1 MADAINDAL
10 SGVKG
15 FGTGLQSKGK
25 VATARSA
32 TFVAPTGSTGLAEA
46 MKGFV
51 NSATGAYS
59 QYETTM
65 KNRAEER
72 SNEIIRK
79 MTPEQRRQAIADGTL
94 LYKDD
99 PYAMTALRQKT
110 GRNAAY
116 EVDTEIQ
123 GKITAGHFRTRQEME
138 EYRQQRL
145 ADRSKSYAE
154 QAGIDP
160 EDTDYKRGFDTD
172 IVNRNAALFDQ
183 QNQFLSKNLEA
194 QASIEARNDLTPLM
208 SDPKFLGSADGAQVV
223 SGYINNGLSSGE
235 IPSDREALNALMM
248 LVNDSVVRDGGATML
263 RNLKDKEINVLGGK
277 TTVENLLGPEV
288 YQDLLTKADTETYN
302 RNAKRSENLDLSI
315 GNALAQTDVAVGWQL
330 INKAEQENDWIQ
342 TGEQMTP
349 QRQKL
354 IAAKVQL
361 QQSLK
366 QQAATGIA
374 ALEKRAQADNRQLGI
389 EQAFAARMAG
399 DNVSVDPKFLP
410 VDENTGE
417 YKESDMATFAAA
429 KLSQIDRMEIPDA
442 EKDAKKLAYLKAD
455 YKGGAFQA
463 AFQTLTQDAA
473 QEWKA
478 AVIQGKP
485 DNLNRLYELQRAYNT
500 NPAILAQLYPES
512 AGLMETLKWMG
523 SNGIDPQVMIDA
535 ERNKPKTQEETRYRD
550 EQWAAIKNDSSTAAT
565 LKYLPGQ
572 FETMARS
579 VFDAMS
585 NNTGDSSSAS
595 AAVTDFLSKSTV
607 TFTEK
612 TGTPGFRNTSFHG
625 MISKAD
631 LQVDPENVDSW
642 QAGQAIVEDAIQSLS
657 KDSVWG
663 MSGISVQAQDGNI
676 ILQNMTGS
684 RMTISREQF
693 QNIAKDRSRAAAYQ
707 AEQEQ
712 IKEVQRTQ
720 RQYDE
725 YFRGGA
731 QRSRVE

>member
-1 MADAINDAL
+1 MADAINNAL
-10 SGVKG
+10 QGVKG
-15 FGTGLQSKGK
+15 FGTGYKSKGPIQS
-25 VATARSA
+25 VQGATH
-32 TFVAPTGSTGLAEA
+32 VAPQGDNGLASA
-46 MKGFV
+46 MKNFV
-51 NSATGAYS
+51 GTATDAYK
-59 QYETTM
+59 QYDQTM
-65 KNRAEER
+65 KSRAEER

-79 MTPEQRRQAIADGTL
+79 LTPEQRRQAIQDGTL

-116 EVDTEIQ
+116 EVDSEIQ
-123 GKITAGHFRTRQEME
+123 GKIQAGHFRTREDMDA
-138 EYRQQRL
+138 YRQQRL
-145 ADRSKSYAE
+145 ADRAKSYAE

-172 IVNRNAALFDQ
+172 ITSRNAALFDQ

-208 SDPKFLGSADGAQVV
+208 SDPTFLGSRDGAVVV

-235 IPSDREALNALMM
+235 IPSDREAINAVTM
-248 LVNDSVVRDGGATML
+248 LVNDSVVRDGGAAML
-263 RNLKDKEINVLGGK
+263 RNLKDMKINVLGGA

-302 RNAKRSENLDLSI
+302 RNAKRSEDLDLGI
-315 GNALAQTDVAVGWQL
+315 GNALAQTDVAKGWQL
-330 INKAEQENDWIQ
+330 LNELEHKNDWVQ

-354 IAAKVQL
+354 INAKAQL
-361 QQSLK
+361 QAALK
-366 QQAATGIA
+366 QQSATGLA

-389 EQAFAARMAG
+389 DQAFDARMRG
-399 DNVSVDPKFLP
+399 ENISVDPKFLP

-417 YKESDMATFAAA
+417 YKESDMATYAAA
-429 KLSQIDRMEIPDA
+429 KLVQIDRMDIPDA

-485 DNLNRLYELQRAYNT
+485 DNLKRLYELQRAYNT

-550 EQWAAIKNDSSTAAT
+550 EQWASIKNDSSTADT

-585 NNTGDSSSAS
+585 NNTGDSSAAS
-595 AAVTDFLSKSTV
+595 QAVTEFLQKSTV

-612 TGTPGFRNTSFHG
+612 SGTYGFRNTSFHG
-625 MISKAD
+625 MVSKAD

-642 QAGQAIVEDAIQSLS
+642 QAGQAIVEEAIQGLS

-663 MSGISVQAQDGNI
+663 MSGISVQARDGNI
-676 ILQNMTGS
+676 IIQNMTGA
-684 RMTISREQF
+684 RMEIPRENF
-693 QNIAKDRSRAAAYQ
+693 QKLGQERARAAAAQ
-707 AEQEQ
+707 AEQEK
-712 IKEVQRTQ
+712 IESVKRTQ
-720 RQYDE
+720 QQYDR
-725 YFRGGA
+725 YMRGGA
-731 QRSRVE
+731 Q

>member
-1 MADAINDAL
+1 MADAINNAL
-10 SGVKG
+10 QGVKG
-15 FGTGLQSKGK
+15 FGTGYKPKGSIQSVQG
-25 VATARSA
+25 ATH
-32 TFVAPTGSTGLAEA
+32 VAPQGDNGLASA
-46 MKGFV
+46 MKNFV
-51 NSATGAYS
+51 GTATDAYK
-59 QYETTM
+59 QYDQTM
-65 KNRAEER
+65 KSRAEER

-79 MTPEQRRQAIADGTL
+79 LTPEQRRQAIQDGTL

-116 EVDTEIQ
+116 EVDSEIQ
-123 GKITAGHFRTRQEME
+123 GKIQAGHFRTREDMDA
-138 EYRQQRL
+138 YRQQRL
-145 ADRSKSYAE
+145 ADRAKSYAE

-172 IVNRNAALFDQ
+172 ITSRNAALFDQ

-208 SDPKFLGSADGAQVV
+208 SDPTFLGSRDGAVVV

-235 IPSDREALNALMM
+235 IPSDREAINAVTM
-248 LVNDSVVRDGGATML
+248 LVNDSVVRDGGAAML
-263 RNLKDKEINVLGGK
+263 RNLKDMKINVLGGA

-302 RNAKRSENLDLSI
+302 RNAKRSEDLDLGI
-315 GNALAQTDVAVGWQL
+315 GNALAQTDVAKGWQL
-330 INKAEQENDWIQ
+330 LNELEHKNDWVQ

-354 IAAKVQL
+354 INAKNQL
-361 QQSLK
+361 QAALK
-366 QQAATGIA
+366 QQSATGLA

-389 EQAFAARMAG
+389 DQAFEARMRG
-399 DNVSVDPKFLP
+399 DNISVDPKFLP

-417 YKESDMATFAAA
+417 YKESDMATYAAA
-429 KLSQIDRMEIPDA
+429 KLVQIDRMDIPDA

-485 DNLNRLYELQRAYNT
+485 DNLKRLYELQRAYNT

-550 EQWAAIKNDSSTAAT
+550 EQWASIKNDSSTADT

-585 NNTGDSSSAS
+585 NNTGDSSAAS
-595 AAVTDFLSKSTV
+595 QAVTEFLQKSTV

-612 TGTPGFRNTSFHG
+612 SGTYGFRNTSFHG
-625 MISKAD
+625 MVSKAD

-642 QAGQAIVEDAIQSLS
+642 QAGQAIVEEAIQGLS

-663 MSGISVQAQDGNI
+663 MSGISVQARDGNI
-676 ILQNMTGS
+676 IIQNMTGA
-684 RMTISREQF
+684 RMEIPRENF
-693 QNIAKDRSRAAAYQ
+693 QKLGQDRARAAAAQ
-707 AEQEQ
+707 AEQEK
-712 IKEVQRTQ
+712 IESVKRTQ
-720 RQYDE
+720 QQYDR
-725 YFRGGA
+725 YMRGGA
-731 QRSRVE
+731 Q

>member
-1 MADAINDAL
+1 MADAINNAL
-10 SGVKG
+10 QGVKG
-15 FGTGLQSKGK
+15 FGTGYKPKGSIQSVQG
-25 VATARSA
+25 ATH
-32 TFVAPTGSTGLAEA
+32 VAPQGDNGLASA
-46 MKGFV
+46 MKNFV
-51 NSATGAYS
+51 GTATDAYK
-59 QYETTM
+59 QYDQTM
-65 KNRAEER
+65 KSRAEER

-79 MTPEQRRQAIADGTL
+79 LTPEQRRQAIQDGTL

-116 EVDTEIQ
+116 EVDSEIQ
-123 GKITAGHFRTRQEME
+123 GKIQAGHFRTREDMDA
-138 EYRQQRL
+138 YRQQRL
-145 ADRSKSYAE
+145 ADRAKSYAE

-172 IVNRNAALFDQ
+172 ITSRNAALFDQ

-208 SDPKFLGSADGAQVV
+208 SDPNFLGSRDGAVVV

-235 IPSDREALNALMM
+235 IPSDREAINAVTM
-248 LVNDSVVRDGGATML
+248 LVNDSVVRDGGAAML
-263 RNLKDKEINVLGGK
+263 RNLKDMKINVLGGA

-302 RNAKRSENLDLSI
+302 RNAKRSEDLDLGI
-315 GNALAQTDVAVGWQL
+315 GNALAQTDVAKGWQL
-330 INKAEQENDWIQ
+330 LNELEHKNDWVQ

-354 IAAKVQL
+354 INAKSQL
-361 QQSLK
+361 QAALK
-366 QQAATGIA
+366 QQSATGLA

-389 EQAFAARMAG
+389 DQAFEARMRG
-399 DNVSVDPKFLP
+399 DNISVDPKFLP

-417 YKESDMATFAAA
+417 YKESDMATYAAA
-429 KLSQIDRMEIPDA
+429 KLVQIDRMDIPDA

-485 DNLNRLYELQRAYNT
+485 DNLKRLYELQRAYNT

-523 SNGIDPQVMIDA
+523 SNGIDPQVMIDS

-550 EQWAAIKNDSSTAAT
+550 EQWASIKNDSSTADT

-585 NNTGDSSSAS
+585 NNTGDSSAAS
-595 AAVTDFLSKSTV
+595 QAVTEFLQKSTV

-612 TGTPGFRNTSFHG
+612 SGTYGFRNTSFHG
-625 MISKAD
+625 MVSKAD

-642 QAGQAIVEDAIQSLS
+642 QAGQAIVEEAIQGLS

-663 MSGISVQAQDGNI
+663 MSGISVQARDGNI
-676 ILQNMTGS
+676 IIQNMTGA
-684 RMTISREQF
+684 RMEIPRENF
-693 QNIAKDRSRAAAYQ
+693 QKLGQDRARAAAAQ
-707 AEQEQ
+707 AEQEK
-712 IKEVQRTQ
+712 IESVKRTQ
-720 RQYDE
+720 QQYDR
-725 YFRGGA
+725 YMRGGA
-731 QRSRVE
+731 Q

>member
-1 MADAINDAL
+1 MADAINNAL
-10 SGVKG
+10 QGVKG
-15 FGTGLQSKGK
+15 FGTGYKSKGPIQS
-25 VATARSA
+25 VQGATH
-32 TFVAPTGSTGLAEA
+32 VAPQGDNGLASA
-46 MKGFV
+46 MKNFV
-51 NSATGAYS
+51 GTATDAYK
-59 QYETTM
+59 QYDQTM
-65 KNRAEER
+65 KSRAEER

-79 MTPEQRRQAIADGTL
+79 LTPEQRRQAIQDGTL

-116 EVDTEIQ
+116 EVDSEIQ
-123 GKITAGHFRTRQEME
+123 GKIQAGHFRTREDMDA
-138 EYRQQRL
+138 YRQQRL
-145 ADRSKSYAE
+145 ADRAKSYAE

-172 IVNRNAALFDQ
+172 ITSRNAALFDQ

-208 SDPKFLGSADGAQVV
+208 SDPTFLGSRDGAVVV

-235 IPSDREALNALMM
+235 IPSDREAINAVTM
-248 LVNDSVVRDGGATML
+248 LVNDSVVRDGGAAML
-263 RNLKDKEINVLGGK
+263 RNLKDMKINVLGGA

-302 RNAKRSENLDLSI
+302 RNAKRSEDLDLGI
-315 GNALAQTDVAVGWQL
+315 GNALAQTDVAKGWQL
-330 INKAEQENDWIQ
+330 LNELEHKNDWVQ

-354 IAAKVQL
+354 INAKAQL
-361 QQSLK
+361 QAALK
-366 QQAATGIA
+366 QQSATGLA

-389 EQAFAARMAG
+389 DQAFEARMRG
-399 DNVSVDPKFLP
+399 DNISVDPKFLP

-417 YKESDMATFAAA
+417 YKESDMATYAAA
-429 KLSQIDRMEIPDA
+429 KLVQIDRMDIPDA

-485 DNLNRLYELQRAYNT
+485 DNLKRLYELQRAYNT

-550 EQWAAIKNDSSTAAT
+550 EQWASIKNDSSTADT

-585 NNTGDSSSAS
+585 NNTGDSSAAS
-595 AAVTDFLSKSTV
+595 QAVTEFLQKSTV

-612 TGTPGFRNTSFHG
+612 SGTYGFRNTSFHG
-625 MISKAD
+625 MVSKAD

-642 QAGQAIVEDAIQSLS
+642 QAGQAIVEEAIQGLS

-663 MSGISVQAQDGNI
+663 MSGISVQARDGNI
-676 ILQNMTGS
+676 IIQNMTGA
-684 RMTISREQF
+684 RMEIPRENF
-693 QNIAKDRSRAAAYQ
+693 QKLGQERARAAAAQ
-707 AEQEQ
+707 AEQEK
-712 IKEVQRTQ
+712 IESVKRTQ
-720 RQYDE
+720 QQYDR
-725 YFRGGA
+725 YMRGGA
-731 QRSRVE
+731 Q

>member
-1 MADAINDAL
+1 MADAINNAL
-10 SGVKG
+10 QGVKG
-15 FGTGLQSKGK
+15 FGTGYKSKGPIQS
-25 VATARSA
+25 VQGATH
-32 TFVAPTGSTGLAEA
+32 VAPQGDNGLASA
-46 MKGFV
+46 MKNFV
-51 NSATGAYS
+51 GTATDAYK
-59 QYETTM
+59 QYDQTM
-65 KNRAEER
+65 RSRAEER

-79 MTPEQRRQAIADGTL
+79 LTPEQRRQAIQDGTL

-116 EVDTEIQ
+116 EVDSEIQ
-123 GKITAGHFRTRQEME
+123 GKIQAGHFRTREDMDA
-138 EYRQQRL
+138 YRQQRL
-145 ADRSKSYAE
+145 ADRAKSYAE

-172 IVNRNAALFDQ
+172 ITSRNAALFDQ

-208 SDPKFLGSADGAQVV
+208 SDPTFLGSRDGAVVV

-235 IPSDREALNALMM
+235 IPSDREAINAVTM
-248 LVNDSVVRDGGATML
+248 LVNDSVVRDGGAAML
-263 RNLKDKEINVLGGK
+263 RNLKDMKINVLGGA

-302 RNAKRSENLDLSI
+302 RNAKRSEDLDLGI
-315 GNALAQTDVAVGWQL
+315 GNALAQTDVAKGWQL
-330 INKAEQENDWIQ
+330 LNELEHKNDWVQ

-354 IAAKVQL
+354 ISAKNQL
-361 QQSLK
+361 QAALK
-366 QQAATGIA
+366 QQSATGLA

-389 EQAFAARMAG
+389 DQAFDARMRG
-399 DNVSVDPKFLP
+399 ENISVDPKFLP

-417 YKESDMATFAAA
+417 YKESDMATYAAA
-429 KLSQIDRMEIPDA
+429 KLVQIDRMDIPDA

-485 DNLNRLYELQRAYNT
+485 DNLKRLYELQRAYNT

-550 EQWAAIKNDSSTAAT
+550 EQWASIKNDSSTADT

-585 NNTGDSSSAS
+585 NNTGDSSAAS
-595 AAVTDFLSKSTV
+595 QAVTEFLQKSTV

-612 TGTPGFRNTSFHG
+612 SGTYGFRNTSFHG
-625 MISKAD
+625 MVSKAD

-642 QAGQAIVEDAIQSLS
+642 QAGQAIVEEAIQGLS

-663 MSGISVQAQDGNI
+663 MSGISVQARDGNI
-676 ILQNMTGS
+676 IIQNMTGA
-684 RMTISREQF
+684 RMEIPRENF
-693 QNIAKDRSRAAAYQ
+693 QKLGQDRARAAAAQ
-707 AEQEQ
+707 AEQEK
-712 IKEVQRTQ
+712 IESVKRTQ
-720 RQYDE
+720 QQYDR
-725 YFRGGA
+725 YMRGGA
-731 QRSRVE
+731 Q

>member
-1 MADAINDAL
+1 MADAINNAL
-10 SGVKG
+10 QGVKG
-15 FGTGLQSKGK
+15 FGTGYKSKGPIQS
-25 VATARSA
+25 VQGATH
-32 TFVAPTGSTGLAEA
+32 VAPQGDNGLASA
-46 MKGFV
+46 MKNFV
-51 NSATGAYS
+51 GTATDAYK
-59 QYETTM
+59 QYDQTM
-65 KNRAEER
+65 KSRAEER

-79 MTPEQRRQAIADGTL
+79 LTPEQRRQAIQDGTL

-116 EVDTEIQ
+116 EVDSEIQ
-123 GKITAGHFRTRQEME
+123 GKIQAGHFRTREDMDA
-138 EYRQQRL
+138 YRQQRL
-145 ADRSKSYAE
+145 ADRAKSYAE

-172 IVNRNAALFDQ
+172 ITSRNAALFDQ

-208 SDPKFLGSADGAQVV
+208 SDPTFLGSRDGAVVV

-235 IPSDREALNALMM
+235 IPSDREAINAVTM
-248 LVNDSVVRDGGATML
+248 LVNDSVVRDGGAAML
-263 RNLKDKEINVLGGK
+263 RNLKDMKINVLGGA

-302 RNAKRSENLDLSI
+302 RNAKRSEDLDLGI
-315 GNALAQTDVAVGWQL
+315 GNALAQTDVAKGWQL
-330 INKAEQENDWIQ
+330 LNELEHKNDWVQ

-354 IAAKVQL
+354 INAKAQL
-361 QQSLK
+361 QAALK
-366 QQAATGIA
+366 QQSATGLA

-389 EQAFAARMAG
+389 DQAFEARMRG
-399 DNVSVDPKFLP
+399 DNISVDPKFLP

-417 YKESDMATFAAA
+417 YKESDMATYAAA
-429 KLSQIDRMEIPDA
+429 KLVQIDRMDIPDA

-485 DNLNRLYELQRAYNT
+485 DNLKRLYELQRAYNT

-550 EQWAAIKNDSSTAAT
+550 EQWASIKNDSSTADT

-585 NNTGDSSSAS
+585 NNTGDSSAAS
-595 AAVTDFLSKSTV
+595 QAVTEFLQKSTV

-612 TGTPGFRNTSFHG
+612 SGTYGFRNTSFHG
-625 MISKAD
+625 MVSKAD

-642 QAGQAIVEDAIQSLS
+642 QAGQAIVEEAIQGLS

-663 MSGISVQAQDGNI
+663 MSGISVQARDGNI
-676 ILQNMTGS
+676 IIQNMTGA
-684 RMTISREQF
+684 RMEIPRENF
-693 QNIAKDRSRAAAYQ
+693 QKLGQDRARAAAAQ
-707 AEQEQ
+707 AEQEK
-712 IKEVQRTQ
+712 IESVKRTQ
-720 RQYDE
+720 QQYDR
-725 YFRGGA
+725 YMRGGA
-731 QRSRVE
+731 Q

>member
-1 MADAINDAL
+1 MADAINNAL
-10 SGVKG
+10 QGVKG
-15 FGTGLQSKGK
+15 FGTGYKSKGPIQS
-25 VATARSA
+25 VQGATH
-32 TFVAPTGSTGLAEA
+32 VAPQGDNGLASA
-46 MKGFV
+46 MKNFV
-51 NSATGAYS
+51 GTATDAYK
-59 QYETTM
+59 QYDQTM
-65 KNRAEER
+65 KSRAEER

-79 MTPEQRRQAIADGTL
+79 LTPEQRRQAIQDGTL

-116 EVDTEIQ
+116 EVDSEIQ
-123 GKITAGHFRTRQEME
+123 GKIQAGHFRTREDMDA
-138 EYRQQRL
+138 YRQQRL
-145 ADRSKSYAE
+145 ADRAKSYAE

-172 IVNRNAALFDQ
+172 ITSRNAALFDQ

-208 SDPKFLGSADGAQVV
+208 SDPTFLGSRDGAVVV

-235 IPSDREALNALMM
+235 IPSDREAINAVTM
-248 LVNDSVVRDGGATML
+248 LVNDSVVRDGGAAML
-263 RNLKDKEINVLGGK
+263 RNLKDMKINVLGGA

-302 RNAKRSENLDLSI
+302 RNAKRSEDLDLGI
-315 GNALAQTDVAVGWQL
+315 GNALAQTDVAKGWQL
-330 INKAEQENDWIQ
+330 LNELEHKNDWVQ

-354 IAAKVQL
+354 INAKSQL
-361 QQSLK
+361 QAALK
-366 QQAATGIA
+366 QQSATGLA

-389 EQAFAARMAG
+389 DQAFEARMRG
-399 DNVSVDPKFLP
+399 DNISVDPKFLP

-417 YKESDMATFAAA
+417 YKESDMATYAAA
-429 KLSQIDRMEIPDA
+429 KLVQIDRMDIPDA

-485 DNLNRLYELQRAYNT
+485 DNLKRLYELQRAYNT

-550 EQWAAIKNDSSTAAT
+550 EQWASIKNDSSTADT

-585 NNTGDSSSAS
+585 NNTGDSSAAS
-595 AAVTDFLSKSTV
+595 QAVTEFLQKSTV

-612 TGTPGFRNTSFHG
+612 SGTYGFRNTSFHG
-625 MISKAD
+625 MVSKAD

-642 QAGQAIVEDAIQSLS
+642 QAGQAIVEEAIQGLS

-663 MSGISVQAQDGNI
+663 MSGISVQARDGNI
-676 ILQNMTGS
+676 IIQNMTGA
-684 RMTISREQF
+684 RMEIPRENF
-693 QNIAKDRSRAAAYQ
+693 QKLGQDRARAAAAQ
-707 AEQEQ
+707 AEQEK
-712 IKEVQRTQ
+712 IESVKRTQ
-720 RQYDE
+720 QQYDR
-725 YFRGGA
+725 YMRGGA
-731 QRSRVE
+731 Q

>member
-1 MADAINDAL
+1 MADAINNAL
-10 SGVKG
+10 QGVKG
-15 FGTGLQSKGK
+15 FGTGYKSKGPIQS
-25 VATARSA
+25 VQGATH
-32 TFVAPTGSTGLAEA
+32 VAPQGDNGLASA
-46 MKGFV
+46 MKNFV
-51 NSATGAYS
+51 GTATDAYK
-59 QYETTM
+59 QYDQTM
-65 KNRAEER
+65 KSRAEER

-79 MTPEQRRQAIADGTL
+79 LTPEQRRQAIQDGTL

-116 EVDTEIQ
+116 EVDSEIQ
-123 GKITAGHFRTRQEME
+123 GKIQAGHFRTREDMDA
-138 EYRQQRL
+138 YRQQRL
-145 ADRSKSYAE
+145 ADRAKSYAE

-172 IVNRNAALFDQ
+172 ITSRNAALFDQ

-208 SDPKFLGSADGAQVV
+208 SDPTFLGSRDGAVVV

-235 IPSDREALNALMM
+235 IPSDREAINAVTM
-248 LVNDSVVRDGGATML
+248 LVNDSVVRDGGAAML
-263 RNLKDKEINVLGGK
+263 RNLKDMKINVLGGA

-302 RNAKRSENLDLSI
+302 RNAKRSEDLDLGI
-315 GNALAQTDVAVGWQL
+315 GNALAQTDVAKGWQL
-330 INKAEQENDWIQ
+330 LNELEHKNDWVQ

-354 IAAKVQL
+354 INAKSQL
-361 QQSLK
+361 QAALK
-366 QQAATGIA
+366 QQSATGLA

-389 EQAFAARMAG
+389 DQAFEARMRG
-399 DNVSVDPKFLP
+399 DNISVDPKFLP

-417 YKESDMATFAAA
+417 YKESDMATYAAA
-429 KLSQIDRMEIPDA
+429 KLVQIDRMDIPDA

-485 DNLNRLYELQRAYNT
+485 DNLKRLYELQRAYNT

-550 EQWAAIKNDSSTAAT
+550 EQWASIKNDSSTADT

-585 NNTGDSSSAS
+585 NNTGDSSAAS
-595 AAVTDFLSKSTV
+595 QAVTEFLQKSTV

-612 TGTPGFRNTSFHG
+612 SGTYGFRNTSFHG
-625 MISKAD
+625 MVSKAD

-642 QAGQAIVEDAIQSLS
+642 QAGQAIVEEAIQGLS

-663 MSGISVQAQDGNI
+663 MSGISVQARDGNI
-676 ILQNMTGS
+676 IIQNMTGA
-684 RMTISREQF
+684 RMEIPRENF
-693 QNIAKDRSRAAAYQ
+693 QKLGQERARAAAAQ
-707 AEQEQ
+707 AEQEK
-712 IKEVQRTQ
+712 IESVKRTQ
-720 RQYDE
+720 QQYDR
-725 YFRGGA
+725 YMRGGA
-731 QRSRVE
+731 Q

>member
-1 MADAINDAL
+1 MADAINNAL
-10 SGVKG
+10 QGVKG
-15 FGTGLQSKGK
+15 FGTGYKSKGPIQS
-25 VATARSA
+25 VQGATH
-32 TFVAPTGSTGLAEA
+32 VAPQGDNGLASA
-46 MKGFV
+46 MKNFV
-51 NSATGAYS
+51 GTATDAYK
-59 QYETTM
+59 QYDQTM
-65 KNRAEER
+65 KSRAEER

-79 MTPEQRRQAIADGTL
+79 LTPEQRRQAIQDGTL

-116 EVDTEIQ
+116 EVDSEIQ
-123 GKITAGHFRTRQEME
+123 GKIQAGHFRTREDMDA
-138 EYRQQRL
+138 YRQQRL
-145 ADRSKSYAE
+145 ADRAKSYAE

-172 IVNRNAALFDQ
+172 ITSRNAALFDQ

-208 SDPKFLGSADGAQVV
+208 SDPAFLGSRDGAVVV

-235 IPSDREALNALMM
+235 IPSDREAINAVTM
-248 LVNDSVVRDGGATML
+248 LVNDSVVRDGGAAML
-263 RNLKDKEINVLGGK
+263 RNLKDMKINVLGGA

-302 RNAKRSENLDLSI
+302 RNAKRSEDLDLGI
-315 GNALAQTDVAVGWQL
+315 GNALAQTDVAKGWQL
-330 INKAEQENDWIQ
+330 LNELEHKNDWVQ

-354 IAAKVQL
+354 INAKAQL
-361 QQSLK
+361 QAALK
-366 QQAATGIA
+366 QQSATGLA

-389 EQAFAARMAG
+389 DQAFEARMRG
-399 DNVSVDPKFLP
+399 DNISVDPKFLP

-417 YKESDMATFAAA
+417 YKESDMATYAAA
-429 KLSQIDRMEIPDA
+429 KLVQIDRMDIPDA

-485 DNLNRLYELQRAYNT
+485 DNLKRLYELQRAYNT

-550 EQWAAIKNDSSTAAT
+550 EQWASIKNDSSTADT

-585 NNTGDSSSAS
+585 NNTGDSSAAS
-595 AAVTDFLSKSTV
+595 QAVTEFLQKSTV

-612 TGTPGFRNTSFHG
+612 SGTYGFRNTSFHG
-625 MISKAD
+625 MVSKAD

-642 QAGQAIVEDAIQSLS
+642 QAGQAIVEEAIQGLS

-663 MSGISVQAQDGNI
+663 MSGISVQARDGNI
-676 ILQNMTGS
+676 IIQNMTGA
-684 RMTISREQF
+684 RMEIPRENF
-693 QNIAKDRSRAAAYQ
+693 QKLGQERARAAAAQ
-707 AEQEQ
+707 AEQEK
-712 IKEVQRTQ
+712 IESVKRTQ
-720 RQYDE
+720 QQYDR
-725 YFRGGA
+725 YMRGGA
-731 QRSRVE
+731 Q

>member
-1 MADAINDAL
+1 MADAINNAL
-10 SGVKG
+10 QGVKG
-15 FGTGLQSKGK
+15 FGTGYKSKGPIQS
-25 VATARSA
+25 VQGATH
-32 TFVAPTGSTGLAEA
+32 VAPQGDNGLASA
-46 MKGFV
+46 MKNFV
-51 NSATGAYS
+51 GTATDAYK
-59 QYETTM
+59 QYDQTM
-65 KNRAEER
+65 KSRAEER

-79 MTPEQRRQAIADGTL
+79 LTPEQRRQAIQDGTL

-116 EVDTEIQ
+116 EVDSEIQ
-123 GKITAGHFRTRQEME
+123 GKIQAGHFRTREDMDA
-138 EYRQQRL
+138 YRQQRL
-145 ADRSKSYAE
+145 ADRAKSYAE

-172 IVNRNAALFDQ
+172 ITSRNAALFDQ

-208 SDPKFLGSADGAQVV
+208 SDPTFLGSRDGAVVV

-235 IPSDREALNALMM
+235 IPSDREAINAVTM
-248 LVNDSVVRDGGATML
+248 LVNDSVVRDGGAAML
-263 RNLKDKEINVLGGK
+263 RNLKDMKINVLGGA

-302 RNAKRSENLDLSI
+302 RNAKRSEDLDLGI
-315 GNALAQTDVAVGWQL
+315 GNALAQTDVAKGWQL
-330 INKAEQENDWIQ
+330 LNELEHKNDWVQ

-354 IAAKVQL
+354 INAKNQL
-361 QQSLK
+361 QAALK
-366 QQAATGIA
+366 QQSATGLA

-389 EQAFAARMAG
+389 DQAFEARMRG
-399 DNVSVDPKFLP
+399 DNISVDPKFLP

-417 YKESDMATFAAA
+417 YKESDMATYAAA
-429 KLSQIDRMEIPDA
+429 KLVQIDRMDIPDA

-485 DNLNRLYELQRAYNT
+485 DNLKRLYELQRAYNT

-550 EQWAAIKNDSSTAAT
+550 EQWASIKNDSSTADT

-585 NNTGDSSSAS
+585 NNTGDSSAAS
-595 AAVTDFLSKSTV
+595 QAVTEFLQKSTV

-612 TGTPGFRNTSFHG
+612 SGTYGFRNTSFHG
-625 MISKAD
+625 MVSKAD

-642 QAGQAIVEDAIQSLS
+642 QAGQAIVEEAIQGLS

-663 MSGISVQAQDGNI
+663 MSGISVQARDGNI
-676 ILQNMTGS
+676 IIQNMTGA
-684 RMTISREQF
+684 RMEIPRENF
-693 QNIAKDRSRAAAYQ
+693 QKLGQERARAAAAQ
-707 AEQEQ
+707 AEQEK
-712 IKEVQRTQ
+712 IESVKRTQ
-720 RQYDE
+720 QQYDR
-725 YFRGGA
+725 YMRGGA
-731 QRSRVE
+731 Q

>member
-1 MADAINDAL
+1 MADAINNAL
-10 SGVKG
+10 QGVKG
-15 FGTGLQSKGK
+15 FGTGYKSKGPIQS
-25 VATARSA
+25 VQGATH
-32 TFVAPTGSTGLAEA
+32 VAPQGDNGLASA
-46 MKGFV
+46 MKNFV
-51 NSATGAYS
+51 GTATDAYK
-59 QYETTM
+59 QYDQTM
-65 KNRAEER
+65 KSRAEER

-79 MTPEQRRQAIADGTL
+79 MTPAQRRQAIQDGTL

-116 EVDTEIQ
+116 EVDSEIQ
-123 GKITAGHFRTRQEME
+123 GKIQAGHFRTREDMDA
-138 EYRQQRL
+138 YRQQRL
-145 ADRSKSYAE
+145 ADRAKSYAE

-172 IVNRNAALFDQ
+172 ITSRNAALFDQ

-208 SDPKFLGSADGAQVV
+208 SDPTFLGSRDGAVVV

-235 IPSDREALNALMM
+235 IPSDREAINAVTM
-248 LVNDSVVRDGGATML
+248 LVNDSVVRDGGAAML
-263 RNLKDKEINVLGGK
+263 RNLKDMKINVLGGA

-302 RNAKRSENLDLSI
+302 RNAKRSEDLDLGI
-315 GNALAQTDVAVGWQL
+315 GNALAQTDVAKGWQL
-330 INKAEQENDWIQ
+330 LNELEHKNDWVQ

-354 IAAKVQL
+354 INAKSQL
-361 QQSLK
+361 QAALK
-366 QQAATGIA
+366 QQSATGLA

-389 EQAFAARMAG
+389 DQAFEARMRG
-399 DNVSVDPKFLP
+399 DNISVDPKFLP

-417 YKESDMATFAAA
+417 YKESDMATYAAA
-429 KLSQIDRMEIPDA
+429 KLVQIDRMDIPDA

-485 DNLNRLYELQRAYNT
+485 DNLKRLYELQRAYNT

-550 EQWAAIKNDSSTAAT
+550 EQWASIKNDSSTADT

-585 NNTGDSSSAS
+585 NNTGDSSAAS
-595 AAVTDFLSKSTV
+595 QAVTEFLQKSTV

-612 TGTPGFRNTSFHG
+612 SGTYGFRNTSFHG
-625 MISKAD
+625 MVSKAD

-642 QAGQAIVEDAIQSLS
+642 QAGQAIVEEAIQGLS

-663 MSGISVQAQDGNI
+663 MSGISVQARDGNI
-676 ILQNMTGS
+676 IIQNMTGA
-684 RMTISREQF
+684 RMEIPRENF
-693 QNIAKDRSRAAAYQ
+693 QKLGQDRARAAAAQ
-707 AEQEQ
+707 AEQEK
-712 IKEVQRTQ
+712 IESVKRTQ
-720 RQYDE
+720 QQYDR
-725 YFRGGA
+725 YMRGGA
-731 QRSRVE
+731 Q

>member
-1 MADAINDAL
+1 MADAINNAL
-10 SGVKG
+10 QGVKG
-15 FGTGLQSKGK
+15 FGTGYKSKGPIQS
-25 VATARSA
+25 VQGATH
-32 TFVAPTGSTGLAEA
+32 VAPQGDNGLASA
-46 MKGFV
+46 MKNFV
-51 NSATGAYS
+51 GTATDAYK
-59 QYETTM
+59 QYDQTM
-65 KNRAEER
+65 RSRAEER

-79 MTPEQRRQAIADGTL
+79 LTPEQRRQAIQDGTL

-116 EVDTEIQ
+116 EVDSEIQ
-123 GKITAGHFRTRQEME
+123 GKIQAGHFRTREDMDT
-138 EYRQQRL
+138 YRQQRL
-145 ADRSKSYAE
+145 ADRAKSYAE

-172 IVNRNAALFDQ
+172 ITSRNAALFDQ

-208 SDPKFLGSADGAQVV
+208 SDPTFLGSRDGAVVV

-235 IPSDREALNALMM
+235 IPSDREAINAVTM
-248 LVNDSVVRDGGATML
+248 LVNDSVVRDGGAAML
-263 RNLKDKEINVLGGK
+263 RNLKDMKINVLGGA

-302 RNAKRSENLDLSI
+302 RNAKRSEDLDLGI
-315 GNALAQTDVAVGWQL
+315 GNALAQTDVAKGWQL
-330 INKAEQENDWIQ
+330 LNELEHKNDWVQ

-354 IAAKVQL
+354 INAKNQL
-361 QQSLK
+361 QAALK
-366 QQAATGIA
+366 QQSATGLA

-389 EQAFAARMAG
+389 DQAFEARMRG
-399 DNVSVDPKFLP
+399 DNISVDPKFLP

-417 YKESDMATFAAA
+417 YKESDMATYAAA
-429 KLSQIDRMEIPDA
+429 KLVQIDRMDIPDA

-485 DNLNRLYELQRAYNT
+485 DNLKRLYELQRAYNT

-550 EQWAAIKNDSSTAAT
+550 EQWASIKNDSSTADT

-585 NNTGDSSSAS
+585 NNTGDSSAAS
-595 AAVTDFLSKSTV
+595 QAVTEFLQKSTV

-612 TGTPGFRNTSFHG
+612 SGTYGFRNTSFHG
-625 MISKAD
+625 MVSKAD

-642 QAGQAIVEDAIQSLS
+642 QAGQAIVEEAIQGLS

-663 MSGISVQAQDGNI
+663 MSGISVQARDGNI
-676 ILQNMTGS
+676 IIQNMTGA
-684 RMTISREQF
+684 RMEIPRENF
-693 QNIAKDRSRAAAYQ
+693 QKLGQERARAAAAQ
-707 AEQEQ
+707 AEQEK
-712 IKEVQRTQ
+712 IESVKRTQ
-720 RQYDE
+720 QQYDR
-725 YFRGGA
+725 YMRGGA
-731 QRSRVE
+731 Q

>member
-1 MADAINDAL
+1 MADAINNAL
-10 SGVKG
+10 QGVKG
-15 FGTGLQSKGK
+15 FGTGYKPKGSIQSVQG
-25 VATARSA
+25 ATH
-32 TFVAPTGSTGLAEA
+32 VAPQGDNGLASA
-46 MKGFV
+46 MKNFV
-51 NSATGAYS
+51 GTATDAYK
-59 QYETTM
+59 QYDQTM
-65 KNRAEER
+65 KSRAEER

-79 MTPEQRRQAIADGTL
+79 LTPEQRRQAIQDGTL

-116 EVDTEIQ
+116 EVDSEIQ
-123 GKITAGHFRTRQEME
+123 GKIQAGHFRTREDMDA
-138 EYRQQRL
+138 YRQQRL
-145 ADRSKSYAE
+145 ADRAKSYAE

-172 IVNRNAALFDQ
+172 ITSRNAALFDQ

-208 SDPKFLGSADGAQVV
+208 SDPNFLGSRDGAVVV

-235 IPSDREALNALMM
+235 IPSDREAINAVTM
-248 LVNDSVVRDGGATML
+248 LVNDSVVRDGGAAML
-263 RNLKDKEINVLGGK
+263 RNLKDMKINVLGGA

-302 RNAKRSENLDLSI
+302 RNAKRSEDLDLGI
-315 GNALAQTDVAVGWQL
+315 GNALAQTDVAKGWQL
-330 INKAEQENDWIQ
+330 LNELEHKNDWVQ

-354 IAAKVQL
+354 INAKSQL
-361 QQSLK
+361 QAALK
-366 QQAATGIA
+366 QQSATGLA

-389 EQAFAARMAG
+389 DQAFEARMRG
-399 DNVSVDPKFLP
+399 DNISVDPKFLP

-417 YKESDMATFAAA
+417 YKESDMATYAAA
-429 KLSQIDRMEIPDA
+429 KLVQIDRMDIPDA

-485 DNLNRLYELQRAYNT
+485 DNLKRLYELQRAYNT

-523 SNGIDPQVMIDA
+523 SNGIDPQVMIDS

-550 EQWAAIKNDSSTAAT
+550 EQWASIKNDSSTADT

-585 NNTGDSSSAS
+585 NNTGDSSAAS
-595 AAVTDFLSKSTV
+595 QAVTEFLQKSTV

-612 TGTPGFRNTSFHG
+612 SGTYGFRNTSFHG
-625 MISKAD
+625 MVSKAD

-642 QAGQAIVEDAIQSLS
+642 QAGQAIVEEAIQGLS
-657 KDSVWG
+657 KDSIWG
-663 MSGISVQAQDGNI
+663 MSGISVQARDGNI
-676 ILQNMTGS
+676 IIQNMTGA
-684 RMTISREQF
+684 RMEIPRENF
-693 QNIAKDRSRAAAYQ
+693 QKLGQERARAAAAQ
-707 AEQEQ
+707 AEQEK
-712 IKEVQRTQ
+712 IESVKRTQ
-720 RQYDE
+720 QQYDR
-725 YFRGGA
+725 YMRGGA
-731 QRSRVE
+731 Q

>member
-1 MADAINDAL
+1 MADAINNAL
-10 SGVKG
+10 QGVKG
-15 FGTGLQSKGK
+15 FGTGYKSKGPIQS
-25 VATARSA
+25 VQGATH
-32 TFVAPTGSTGLAEA
+32 VAPQGDNGLASA
-46 MKGFV
+46 MKNFV
-51 NSATGAYS
+51 GTATDAYK
-59 QYETTM
+59 QYDQTM
-65 KNRAEER
+65 KSRAEER

-79 MTPEQRRQAIADGTL
+79 LTPEQRRQAIQDGTL

-116 EVDTEIQ
+116 EVDSEIQ
-123 GKITAGHFRTRQEME
+123 GKIQAGHFRTREDMDA
-138 EYRQQRL
+138 YRQQRL
-145 ADRSKSYAE
+145 ADRAKSYAE

-172 IVNRNAALFDQ
+172 ITSRNAALFDQ

-208 SDPKFLGSADGAQVV
+208 SDPTFLGSRDGAVVV

-235 IPSDREALNALMM
+235 IPSDREAINAVTM
-248 LVNDSVVRDGGATML
+248 LVNDSVVRDGGAAML
-263 RNLKDKEINVLGGK
+263 RNLKDMKINVLGGA

-302 RNAKRSENLDLSI
+302 RNAKRSEDLDLGI
-315 GNALAQTDVAVGWQL
+315 GNALAQTDVAKGWQL
-330 INKAEQENDWIQ
+330 LNELEHKNDWVQ

-354 IAAKVQL
+354 INAKAQL
-361 QQSLK
+361 QAALK
-366 QQAATGIA
+366 QQSATGLA

-389 EQAFAARMAG
+389 DQAFDARMRG
-399 DNVSVDPKFLP
+399 ENISVDPKFLP

-417 YKESDMATFAAA
+417 YKESDMATYAAA
-429 KLSQIDRMEIPDA
+429 KLVQIDRMDIPDA

-485 DNLNRLYELQRAYNT
+485 DNLKRLYELQRAYNT

-550 EQWAAIKNDSSTAAT
+550 EQWASIKNDSSTADT

-585 NNTGDSSSAS
+585 NNTGDSSAAS
-595 AAVTDFLSKSTV
+595 QAVTEFLQKSTV

-612 TGTPGFRNTSFHG
+612 SGTYGFRNTSFHG
-625 MISKAD
+625 MVSKAD

-642 QAGQAIVEDAIQSLS
+642 QAGQAIVEEAIQGLS

-663 MSGISVQAQDGNI
+663 MSGISVQARDGNI
-676 ILQNMTGS
+676 IIQNMTGA
-684 RMTISREQF
+684 RMEIPRENF
-693 QNIAKDRSRAAAYQ
+693 QKLGQDRARAAAAQ
-707 AEQEQ
+707 AEQEK
-712 IKEVQRTQ
+712 IESVKRTQ
-720 RQYDE
+720 QQYDR
-725 YFRGGA
+725 YMRGGA
-731 QRSRVE
+731 Q